1 MGIEK
6 TELSKYWGYATALA
20 VFTVIFNL
28 IEGGVSVF
36 FGIQD
41 ETISL
46 LGFGMDSFV
55 ETISAVGIAHMVFRI
70 RREGVRSRDKFER
83 QALRITGWVF
93 YALTIFLVAG
103 AAVNIIQGK
112 EPESAVAGV
121 IIALISIALMGL
133 LIYAKNIVGRKLN
146 SPPILADARC
156 NLVCMYMSGVL
167 LVASASYA
175 LFSIPYVDALGAL
188 GLAWFSWSEG
198 REALEKAGRSRIPL
212 EAEAS
217 DE

>member
-1 MGIEK
+1 MS
-6 TELSKYWGYATALA
+6 TESAELRKYWGYATTLA
-20 VFTVIFNL
+20 VFTVVFNL
-28 IEGGVSVF
+28 IEGSVSVF

-70 RREGVRSRDKFER
+70 RKEGVKSRDKFER
-83 QALRITGWVF
+83 QALLITGWGF
-93 YALTIFLVAG
+93 FALSLFLVVS
-103 AAVNIIQGK
+103 AAVNIFHGK
-112 EPESAVAGV
+112 EPESTTAGV

-133 LIYAKNIVGRKLN
+133 LIYAKNIVGRRLN

-167 LVASASYA
+167 LVASATYA
-175 LFSIPYVDALGAL
+175 LFSIPYIDALGAL

-198 REALEKAGRSRIPL
+198 KEALEKAAHVRK
-212 EAEAS
+212 AERPGAS
-217 DE
+217 